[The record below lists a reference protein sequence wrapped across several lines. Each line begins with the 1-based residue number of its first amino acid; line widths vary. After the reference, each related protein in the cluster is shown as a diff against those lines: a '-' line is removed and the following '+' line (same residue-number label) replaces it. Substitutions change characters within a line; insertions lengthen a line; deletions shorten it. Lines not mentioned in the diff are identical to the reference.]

1 MPVALETEDRN
12 TTAPAEV
19 STLPLRDFLGTFA
32 DQLEAKVERI
42 LQPIYRMQEME
53 DDFGAGVKPYAVQR
67 EVVKGIGAAFRHGAK
82 AIFLVGEMGTGKTL
96 MCVWAS
102 RLARAKRTL
111 VVPPPHLVE
120 KWRSEILAAYPDKRV
135 AVIPDGNLRKLGI
148 SNFALLRELHKSGS
162 ADFVVISR
170 EAIKTD
176 FPVKAVWVTSRSKS
190 GNLCPSCFE
199 RIDYDTFLMM
209 PKKKCFCPKCKGA
222 LFQYRRDG
230 NRGRPSLAKY
240 IQRKMKGF
248 FDFIVFDEVHEYKA
262 EGTAQGAVL
271 GKLGGKAL
279 TLAATGTLMGG
290 RASDIFHLLMRMAP
304 RQMRQEGFEYN
315 SATDFVRRYGVL
327 EKVVDLDEADNKL
340 SIGRRRRGETERER
354 PGLSPL
360 VVGVFLIDKAVF
372 VRLSD
377 FAEKLPLFNEHPV
390 PCRLHPKL
398 EEGYSSLLRYKDA
411 LRDCINPAKIQ
422 SSAIQALLAYPDTH
436 GPEEIYDDGGGEE
449 GPQLV
454 LEAPWADIP
463 VGETEKEW
471 KFLEIVKNARSRGK
485 KVLVYTTQ
493 SNKRDLQPR
502 IKKLLDMHGIRSTI
516 LTRKVS
522 TAGRERWIRANAPKV
537 DVLICHPR
545 LVATGLD
552 LLEFPVIVF
561 FDTGYS
567 TYLLRQASRRSLR
580 INQKEPEID
589 VYYLYTAGTLQQDC
603 LSLMAV
609 KNEVS
614 LMAEGEIQEGGL
626 SAMASAGGSIMS
638 ELAKVINGQLKTEN
652 PLEVF
657 ARINKKNNE
666 GKSSAKPEIPARHEA
681 PVIEVPVTPP
691 PLHTVV
697 TRTGQLV
704 IQF

>member
-1 MPVALETEDRN
+1 MPAVIQTEDQNR
-12 TTAPAEV
+12 AAAAEV
-19 STLPLRDFLGTFA
+19 STLSMRDFLATFA
-32 DQLEAKVERI
+32 DQLEAKVDRI
-42 LQPIYRMQEME
+42 LQPVYRMQDEQE
-53 DDFGAGVKPYAVQR
+53 NFGAKVKPYAVQR
-67 EVVKGIGAAFRHGAK
+67 EVVKGIGAAYRLGSK
-82 AIFLVGEMGTGKTL
+82 AIFLVGEMGSGKTL
-96 MCVWAS
+96 MCIWAS
-102 RLARAKRTL
+102 RLARAKCVL
-111 VVPPPHLVE
+111 VVPPPHLIE
-120 KWRSEILAAYPDKRV
+120 KWRDEILAAYPDKRV
-135 AVIPDGNLRKLGI
+135 AVIPDRNLRKLGI
-148 SNFALLRELHKSGS
+148 SNFALLREIQAKGNV
-162 ADFVVISR
+162 DYVIISR

-176 FPVKAVWVTSRSKS
+176 FPVKAAWVSPRSK
-190 GNLCPSCFE
+190 GANLCPTCFE
-199 RIDYDTFLMM
+199 PIDYETFLMM
-209 PKKKCFCPKCKGA
+209 PKKKCFCPKCGGA
-222 LFQYRRDG
+222 LFQYYRDG

-240 IQRKMKGF
+240 IQRKMRGF
-248 FDFIVFDEVHEYKA
+248 FDFIIFDEVHEYKA

-304 RQMRQEGFEYN
+304 RQMKQEGFEYN
-315 SATDFVRRYGVL
+315 SVTDFVRRYGVL
-327 EKVVDLDEADNKL
+327 EKVIDLDDVDNKR

-377 FAEKLPLFNEHPV
+377 FAEKLPLMSEHPV
-390 PCRLHPKL
+390 ACRLHPKL
-398 EEGYSSLLRYKDA
+398 EEGYAALLRYTDA
-411 LRDCINPAKIQ
+411 LRGCRNPAKIQ

-436 GPEEIYDDGGGEE
+436 GPEEIYDDGED
-449 GPQLV
+449 GPQLA
-454 LEAPWADIP
+454 LSAPKVTIP
-463 VGETEKEW
+463 VGETEKEQ
-471 KFLEIVKNARSRGK
+471 KLLEIVKNAKARGK

-502 IKKLLDMHGIRSTI
+502 IKKLLDMHGIRSI
-516 LTRKVS
+516 VLTRSVS
-522 TAGRERWIRANAPKV
+522 TAERERWIRTNAPKV

-589 VYYLYTAGTLQQDC
+589 VYYLYTAGTIQQDC

-626 SAMASAGGSIMS
+626 SAMASAGGSILS

-657 ARINKKNNE
+657 SRINKQNNE
-666 GKSSAKPEIPARHEA
+666 GKTRKKEDVRTEREVPDSEIPADL
-681 PVIEVPVTPP
+681 P
-691 PLHTVV
+691 PLRTVE